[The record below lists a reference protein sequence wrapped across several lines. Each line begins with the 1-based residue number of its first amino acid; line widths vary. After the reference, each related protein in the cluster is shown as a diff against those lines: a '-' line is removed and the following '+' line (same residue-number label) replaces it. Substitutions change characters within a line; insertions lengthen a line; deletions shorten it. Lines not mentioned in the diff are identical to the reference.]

1 MKIKA
6 KHGHVLCV
14 VLKENKSIVFENVST
29 KKDSFRIDKS
39 VYFLENTGSY
49 ISDSGGILC
58 SVYLEGISLPVSH
71 KYIVYEYTQKE
82 FFNETLGKN
91 EKHKI
96 KQIKNLDFDSKAIH
110 IILNQKLA
118 EMFTRIPMDMPNII
132 LALLLLAS
140 VVIGVINIGMW
151 FL

>member
-14 VLKENKSIVFENVST
+14 ILKENKAVVFMNVST
-29 KKDSFRIDKS
+29 KTDSFRLEKN

-49 ISDSGGILC
+49 LADVKGFLC
-58 SVYLEGISLPVSH
+58 SVFLEGISLPVSH
-71 KYIVYEYTQKE
+71 QYIKYE
-82 FFNETLGKN
+82 FIDRKFVNEVTGKS

-118 EMFTRIPMDMPNII
+118 EMFTKIPMDMPNMI

-140 VVIGVINIGMW
+140 VIIGVVNIGMW